1 MSSGDLYDLFKKQPK
16 LFTDEFIKNL
26 ALQIAKAIKYI
37 HMRNIIHRDIK
48 MENFLLKNNSNHIY
62 LYLCSIL
69 ILYNYYQY
77 NL

>member
-48 MENFLLKNNSNHIY
+48 MENFLLKNNIIKLGDFGWTVHVLNKKPR
-62 LYLCSIL
+62 
-69 ILYNYYQY
+69 
-77 NL
+77 